1 MAEYA
6 KSDEGGTDEA
16 RGQEDMQ
23 SSDKWSLRPSEE
35 DCDFGSTESGMLFFF
50 EICGRSVFLCTCVQ
64 LTIKHAPFNIQQGV
78 KMSGTSFVWRNMNG
92 HHNTELRT

>member
-23 SSDKWSLRPSEE
+23 SSDKRSRRPREGG
-35 DCDFGSTESGMLFFF
+35 CDIGSTESGMFFF
-50 EICGRSVFLCTCVQ
+50 RNLPFCVPMYMD
-64 LTIKHAPFNIQQGV
+64 TINNK
-78 KMSGTSFVWRNMNG
+78 T
-92 HHNTELRT
+92 

>member
-6 KSDEGGTDEA
+6 KSDERGTDEA

-23 SSDKWSLRPSEE
+23 SSDKRSRWPREGG
-35 DCDFGSTESGMLFFF
+35 CDIGSTESGMFFF
-50 EICGRSVFLCTCVQ
+50 EICRSVFLCTWIQ
-64 LTIKHAPFNIQQGV
+64 LTIKHEPFNKQLGV
-78 KMSGTSFVWRNMNG
+78 KMCGTSLLCGNLNG

>member
-23 SSDKWSLRPSEE
+23 SSDKRSRRLREGVVTLVVLNQV
-35 DCDFGSTESGMLFFF
+35 CFFF
-50 EICGRSVFLCTCVQ
+50 EICRSVFLCT
-64 LTIKHAPFNIQQGV
+64 
-78 KMSGTSFVWRNMNG
+78 
-92 HHNTELRT
+92 